1 MSTWKDFMRELE
13 EEVAADGPE
22 AVIEHELMGARF
34 AIAAAVEIERRKRK
48 LTQQA
53 LAKAC
58 GLDQAEISRI
68 EKGVPNPTLSTLV
81 RVLATLGLRIAF
93 EKRPD
98 VRPPAPR
105 RSSISGRR
113 RTPVSILPRSSR
125 RRGLRASRRR

>member
-22 AVIEHELMGARF
+22 AIIEHELMGARF
-34 AIAAAVEIERRKRK
+34 SIAAAVEIERKRRK

-81 RVLATLGLRIAF
+81 RVLTTLGLRIAL
-93 EKRPD
+93 EKRPAI
-98 VRPPAPR
+98 RPPPPR
-105 RSSISGRR
+105 RSNSGRR
-113 RTPVSILPRSSR
+113 RADATAAR
-125 RRGLRASRRR
+125 RRAKRR

>member
-13 EEVAADGPE
+13 EAVAAEGPE
-22 AVIEHELMGARF
+22 AVVEHELMRAQF
-34 AIAAAVEIERRKRK
+34 SIAAAVEIERKKRK

-81 RVLATLGLRIAF
+81 RVLTNLGLRIAF

-98 VRPPAPR
+98 TRPSSR

-113 RTPVSILPRSSR
+113 QTETTAAR
-125 RRGLRASRRR
+125 RRARRR